1 MQDSAPITYNPHS
14 VPELKV
20 YILGAGCSKHCGYP
34 LGPQMK
40 EDLET
45 FGRSLDS
52 ATSPR
57 LQKAVAETVA
67 LMGGCGYYR
76 YVGSTALRRA
86 T

>member
-1 MQDSAPITYNPHS
+1 MLESKI
-14 VPELKV
+14 

-67 LMGGCGYYR
+67 LMGGEWILSIR
-76 YVGSTALRRA
+76 WFNSFTAGNLTHR
-86 T
+86 